1 MKIVL
6 AMAALLTISLSAYS
20 QSNKKESKQM
30 KVLVAYFS
38 ASGVTE
44 GVAKQLAKVTGG
56 DLHKIQPEQPCHSIP
71 MKG

>member
-1 MKIVL
+1 
-6 AMAALLTISLSAYS
+6 
-20 QSNKKESKQM
+20 M